1 MLEAALALVE
11 SQGLTVSLDHLSLE
25 NVIARADVSRS
36 SAYRRWPYKDLFLA
50 DLLVAVAR
58 DTDLTVEP
66 PGLVD
71 ALRALIASAD
81 LSDGQAR
88 RDLLI
93 EALRMSSASE
103 FERIW
108 LSPRWR
114 TYLALSATVTG
125 LPAGPIREAAASAV
139 LDAERRFASRR
150 AGVYRNLAAM
160 IGYRIS
166 GGLDAE
172 AGFEFMASTS
182 GAVMTGYVVKALVDE
197 QLATDN
203 DAAARHVGQRC
214 PLGERARGH
223 ARRPFRAG
231 TNMVF
236 AVPYRDRAAGRPRHL
251 AHRHALHPVGVGH
264 VDGVWRSRFGAQSA
278 RTRRRSPVCAL

>member
-11 SQGLTVSLDHLSLE
+11 SQGLTVSLDHVSLE

-58 DTDLTVEP
+58 DTDLTIEP

-71 ALRALIASAD
+71 ELRALIASAD
-81 LSDGQAR
+81 LSDAQAR

-93 EALRMSSASE
+93 EALRVSSASE

-125 LPAGPIREAAASAV
+125 LPAGPIREAAAAAV
-139 LDAERRFASRR
+139 LGAERRFASRR

-197 QLATDN
+197 QLATATRGLAAFGSTKTAEWNVPTYGLTAVFNAFLEPDP
-203 DAAARHVGQRC
+203 DAEWTPDAIAAR
-214 PLGERARGH
+214 
-223 ARRPFRAG
+223 RRMWEQTADTMYAP
-231 TNMVF
+231 
-236 AVPYRDRAAGRPRHL
+236 
-251 AHRHALHPVGVGH
+251 
-264 VDGVWRSRFGAQSA
+264 
-278 RTRRRSPVCAL
+278 